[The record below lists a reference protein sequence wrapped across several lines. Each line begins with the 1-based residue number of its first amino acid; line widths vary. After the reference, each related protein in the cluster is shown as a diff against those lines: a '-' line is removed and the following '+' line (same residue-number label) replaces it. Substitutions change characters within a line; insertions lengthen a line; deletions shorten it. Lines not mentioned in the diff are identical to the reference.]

1 MKGKWE
7 RKNQIY
13 LFMFFVLCR
22 SNESDFHYIKSY
34 CPYQNIRD
42 KVWFSLVFLF
52 FWLLDTG
59 EGGGGRS
66 GGTPLKVEYYLKFT
80 MGVCRWVLETL
91 DLLQTQRDELESCSW
106 NQLRDKSKSEAYQSL
121 IENNQALW
129 WKSTLIYIP
138 LPERKGY
145 FYTLL
150 QSQGGNKHKNTDL
163 NVNV

>member
-1 MKGKWE
+1 
-7 RKNQIY
+7 
-13 LFMFFVLCR
+13 
-22 SNESDFHYIKSY
+22 
-34 CPYQNIRD
+34 
-42 KVWFSLVFLF
+42 
-52 FWLLDTG
+52 
-59 EGGGGRS
+59 
-66 GGTPLKVEYYLKFT
+66 

-106 NQLRDKSKSEAYQSL
+106 NQLRDKSKSGAYQSL

-138 LPERKGY
+138 FPERKGY